1 LTEVDR
7 DASEEQCRM
16 NVEERFLITGALGCI
31 GSWAV
36 WQLAKAG
43 TPVVAADI
51 GDDRQRWRLLDPSLE
66 DRVPLVRCDITDA
79 EGFLRLVEEHRI
91 THIVHLAALQVPFVR
106 AQPMLGARVNVEG
119 VAVVLEAARR
129 ASSQIRGLSLAS
141 SIAVYGEADRYG
153 DSPLP
158 HDAPG
163 APTTLYGAYKQAD
176 EWMARIYAADYGVP
190 SVTLRPAVV
199 YGPGRDQGLTSG
211 PTLAMLA
218 AAVGRPYHI
227 AWGGYAAYQHA
238 ADVAAAF
245 VAAARAAD
253 GPSDAYNLP
262 GETAAMED
270 VVVAIREV
278 VGGEPRIT
286 FEPSPLPFPSAFD
299 GSPLERRLGHLH
311 TTPLREGIR
320 QTIEAFREAAAAGRL
335 DPDRLLRAV
344 DSGRTGSVRFRG
356 S

>member
-1 LTEVDR
+1 
-7 DASEEQCRM
+7 M
-16 NVEERFLITGALGCI
+16 NADERFLVTGALGCI
-31 GSWAV
+31 GSWTV
-36 WQLAKAG
+36 RQLAEAG
-43 TPVVAADI
+43 TPLVAADI

-66 DRVPLVRCDITDA
+66 DRVTIVECDVTDA
-79 EGFLRLVEEHRI
+79 EGFFRLVERHRI

-106 AQPMLGARVNVEG
+106 ARPMQGARVNVEG

-129 ASSQIRGLSLAS
+129 ASGQVRGLSLAS

-158 HDAPG
+158 HDAPA
-163 APTTLYGAYKQAD
+163 APTTLYGAYKQAN

-190 SVTLRPAVV
+190 SITLRPAVV
-199 YGPGRDQGLTSG
+199 YGPGRDQGLTSS

-227 AWGGYAAYQHA
+227 AWGGSAAYQHA

-245 VAAARAAD
+245 VAAARAAAD

-262 GETAAMED
+262 GETATMEE
-270 VVVAIREV
+270 VVEAIREV
-278 VGGEPRIT
+278 AGDGPRIT

-299 GSPLERRLGHLH
+299 ASPLERRLGRVH

-320 QTIEAFREAAAAGRL
+320 QTVAAFREAAAAGRI
-335 DPDRLLRAV
+335 DPDRLLAA
-344 DSGRTGSVRFRG
+344 
-356 S
+356 